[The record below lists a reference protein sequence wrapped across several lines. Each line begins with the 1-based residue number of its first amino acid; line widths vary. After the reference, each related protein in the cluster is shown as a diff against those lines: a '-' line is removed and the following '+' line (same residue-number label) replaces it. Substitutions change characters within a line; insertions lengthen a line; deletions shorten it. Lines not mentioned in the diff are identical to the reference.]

1 MKPGWLVIVALVGV
15 VGVVGGAGCACKG
28 SSPGGTGPGTGG
40 GTGRADATCDGQVA
54 HVRTLYQADA
64 VDLGAA
70 AEAAV
75 ADNVA
80 MVMKECAVEPAR
92 VAPCL
97 AAARTATILERSCL
111 PALDDDGSEG
121 RVFTD
126 R

>member
-1 MKPGWLVIVALVGV
+1 MKPGWLVVVAAVAV
-15 VGVVGGAGCACKG
+15 ASGAGCACKG

-40 GTGRADATCDGQVA
+40 GTGRVDAPCEGQLA
-54 HVRTLYQADA
+54 HVRALYQ
-64 VDLGAA
+64 
-70 AEAAV
+70 EAAGPVEDGGPAGTEV

-97 AAARTATILERSCL
+97 AAAQTARILERRCL
-111 PALDDDGSEG
+111 PALDDEGSEG
-121 RVFTD
+121 RIFTD